1 MKLMFGYGEA
11 DMTPDWSAPLVGFYR
26 EDNYSKG
33 VLAPL
38 LAQVSVWEEGVRAA
52 LITIDSIGFTKELS
66 NALRDQVAE
75 RIGASRENVMLCFS
89 HTHAAP
95 DGDAG
100 DGYFELVCQRVMTAL
115 ETALEGMEEVQTD
128 CINARAKIGVNRR
141 SASNLVDDRVG
152 ILEVRGIC
160 KGEDAVAKGFG
171 RKVLL
176 LRVTAH
182 GNVLKADNLMIS
194 PDYFGNVRETL
205 QKRFGCS
212 VMLIQ
217 GAAGN
222 VAPKYFCSKNTPVD
236 ARGPEFV
243 RSENALQLMADEVLR
258 SVEEALGALAT
269 DENSMKAGNTNAGG
283 TNAGVASIG
292 NEDGGRGASL
302 QAYSRWITLR
312 SQVPTAERADMIAKE
327 AMAECGIDGTEW
339 LAEVQRLRA
348 QGITEQE
355 EQAEVQYFKI
365 GAFCLC
371 GMAYELMTEFALE
384 ASRLLKDEF
393 FYLNGYANGC
403 LSYFPT
409 KEEFDIGGYEVYWS
423 LLIYY
428 KYFGRVFPFDR
439 EEADRVVEFAV
450 NNAGGIR

>member
-11 DMTPDWSAPLVGFYR
+11 DITPDWSTPLVGFYR

-38 LAQVSVWEEGVRAA
+38 LAQVSVWEEETRAA

-66 NALRDQVAE
+66 NDLRDQVAE

-100 DGYFELVCQRVMTAL
+100 DGYFELVRERVMTAL
-115 ETALEGMEEVQTD
+115 ETALESMEEVQTG
-128 CINARAKIGVNRR
+128 CVNARAKIGVNRR
-141 SASNLVDDRVG
+141 SASDIVDDRVG
-152 ILEVRGIC
+152 ILEVRGLRE
-160 KGEDAVAKGFG
+160 GEAGELQGMA
-171 RKVLL
+171 RKLLL

-205 QKRFGCS
+205 QKKYGCP

-236 ARGPEFV
+236 ARGPRFV
-243 RSENALQLMADEVLR
+243 RSENALQLMADEILQ
-258 SVEEALGALAT
+258 SVEEALGDT
-269 DENSMKAGNTNAGG
+269 ERKAASDMQAGG
-283 TNAGVASIG
+283 MQASSMQVGGTSIG
-292 NEDGGRGASL
+292 NENADGGASL

-312 SQVPTAERADMIAKE
+312 SQVPSAERADMIAKE
-327 AMAECGIDGTEW
+327 AMAECGIDGAEW
-339 LAEVQRLRA
+339 LAEVQRLRS
-348 QGITEQE
+348 QGITVQE

-371 GMAYELMTEFALE
+371 GMAFELMTEFALE
-384 ASRLLKDEF
+384 ASRMLKDEY

-409 KEEFDIGGYEVYWS
+409 KEEYDLGGYEVYWS

-428 KYFGRVFPFDR
+428 KYFGRVYPFDR
-439 EEADRVVEFAV
+439 EEADRVVEFVV
-450 NNAGGIR
+450 NNART

>member
-11 DMTPDWSAPLVGFYR
+11 DLTPDWSAPLVGFYR

-38 LAQVSVWEEGVRAA
+38 LAQVSVWGEESRAA

-66 NALRDQVAE
+66 NDLRDQVAE

-100 DGYFELVCQRVMTAL
+100 DGYFELVCERVMTAL
-115 ETALEGMEEVQTD
+115 ETALEGMEEVQTG
-128 CINARAKIGVNRR
+128 CVNARAKIGVNRR
-141 SASNLVDDRVG
+141 SASDLVDDRVG
-152 ILEVRGIC
+152 ILEVRGLR
-160 KGEDAVAKGFG
+160 KGEADELQSMT
-171 RKVLL
+171 RKLLL

-205 QKRFGCS
+205 QKKYGCP

-236 ARGPEFV
+236 ARGPRFV

-258 SVEEALGALAT
+258 SVEEALRDRGTITASGMQASDMQASDMQASGT
-269 DENSMKAGNTNAGG
+269 SAGNENA
-283 TNAGVASIG
+283 
-292 NEDGGRGASL
+292 DGGASL
-302 QAYSRWITLR
+302 QAYSRWIALR
-312 SQVPTAERADMIAKE
+312 AQVPSAERADMIAKE

-339 LAEVQRLRA
+339 LAEVKRLRA
-348 QGITEQE
+348 QGITVQE

-384 ASRLLKDEF
+384 AAERLKDEF

-409 KEEFDIGGYEVYWS
+409 KEEFDLGGYEVYWS
-423 LLIYY
+423 LLSYY
-428 KYFGRVFPFDR
+428 KYFGRVYPFER

-450 NNAGGIR
+450 DNART

>member
-11 DMTPDWSAPLVGFYR
+11 DLTPDWSAPLVGFYR

-33 VLAPL
+33 VLSPL
-38 LAQVSVWEEGVRAA
+38 LAQVSVWEEEMRVA

-66 NALRDQVAE
+66 NDLRDQVAE
-75 RIGASRENVMLCFS
+75 RIGASRENIMLCFS

-100 DGYFELVCQRVMTAL
+100 DGYFELVCERVMTAL
-115 ETALEGMEEVQTD
+115 ETALEGMEEVQTG
-128 CINARAKIGVNRR
+128 CVNAQAKIGVNRR
-141 SASNLVDDRVG
+141 SASDLVDDRVG
-152 ILEVRGIC
+152 ILEVRGLR
-160 KGEDAVAKGFG
+160 KGEADELQGMA
-171 RKVLL
+171 RKLLL

-205 QKRFGCS
+205 QKKYGCP

-236 ARGPEFV
+236 ARGPRFV

-258 SVEEALGALAT
+258 SVEEALRDRGTITA
-269 DENSMKAGNTNAGG
+269 SGIQAGG
-283 TNAGVASIG
+283 ASVG
-292 NEDGGRGASL
+292 NENADGGASL

-312 SQVPTAERADMIAKE
+312 SQVPSAERADMIAKE

-348 QGITEQE
+348 QGITVQE

-384 ASRLLKDEF
+384 AAERLKDEF

-409 KEEFDIGGYEVYWS
+409 KEEFDLGGYEVYWS

-428 KYFGRVFPFDR
+428 KYFGRVYPFER

-450 NNAGGIR
+450 DNART